1 MKKNNGFTLVEL
13 LAVIVILAIIM
24 IIAIP
29 SVLNIVTTG
38 RIKSFETYAKK
49 AVLATEQ
56 KNTEEEMMQVISG
69 KGIYTYNIKEDLD
82 LSNTGSYEGYIV
94 VDDCT
99 QEDKQYYV
107 YLADGENMAYDFLD
121 KDNAKIIE
129 SENFKTYNE
138 EEWKSKAGSKEIVA
152 GAVVAMTGGY
162 TCALYGKDASEVL
175 GEGKEV
181 PNLPGSSNSA
191 VFMEGVDVNNI
202 MLHDVAGNE
211 DFVIEE
217 SGGMRWSENI
227 KHNDRSGK
235 YWTKITQLAD
245 KTVKAVKKANSI
257 TEAQKSSAKIVSTSD
272 SPNPI
277 YMWMDSGTVY
287 WYTDATKVFANKN
300 ASQMFSWLGAIKT
313 IDLSGIDF
321 SQTTDISYLFNCDIS
336 ITSLDVSS
344 MNVIN
349 VTNMTEVFYALESLP
364 SIDITM
370 WNTRNVTEVY
380 FMFAYLKKATSIKFP
395 KNLVNKK
402 VIGMDGLFFEDNVVK
417 SLDVSGF
424 DTSNISSFYGIFK
437 GCKAITTIDISNWNT
452 SKATKMDYLFMQ
464 DEALT
469 SVNLSNFDTSNVT
482 DMYGM
487 FGYTKSLK
495 NINLSNFNT
504 SNVTNMSYMFYG
516 SGLTSLDLSNF
527 NTSNVDNMEYM
538 FYTAKSL
545 KTLNLSNFDVSKVT
559 TFEAMFGIMSAL
571 TTLDLSNWHLGSNV
585 IATNMFRQSTK
596 LKTIYVSESWK
607 NHIGTDTNMFLQCN
621 AIVGG
626 NGTKY
631 SSTVNKSRAVID
643 GEDGQ
648 KGYFTKKNTAV
659 PK

>member
-1 MKKNNGFTLVEL
+1 MKKKNGFTLVEL

-24 IIAIP
+24 VIAIP

-38 RIKSFETYAKK
+38 RVKSFETYAKK
-49 AVLATEQ
+49 TVLATEQ
-56 KNTEEEMMQVISG
+56 KNTEEEMTQAISG
-69 KGIYTYNIKEDLD
+69 KGIYTYSIKEDLD
-82 LSNTGSYEGYIV
+82 LSNTGSYEGYVV

-107 YLADGENMAYDFLD
+107 YLADGENMAYDFHD
-121 KDNAKIIE
+121 TDNARITE

-162 TCALYGKDASEVL
+162 SCALYGKDASEVL

-202 MLHDVAGNE
+202 MLNVLAGNK

-217 SGGMRWSENI
+217 ANGRRWSENI
-227 KHNDRSGK
+227 KHNDHTGK
-235 YWTKITQLAD
+235 YWSILPD
-245 KTVKAVKKANSI
+245 LSDMTVKAVTKANSI

-277 YMWMDSGTVY
+277 YMWMDSGTIY
-287 WYTDATKVFANKN
+287 WYSDATKVFANKN

-321 SQTTDISYLFNCDIS
+321 SQTTDISFLFHCDKS

-344 MNVIN
+344 MNVVN
-349 VTNMTEVFYALESLP
+349 VKDMIETFYCLESLT
-364 SIDITM
+364 SLDISM
-370 WNTRNVTEVY
+370 WNTRNVTQVD
-380 FMFAYLKKATSIKFP
+380 FMLAYLQKATSIKFP
-395 KNLVNKK
+395 KNLVSKK
-402 VIGMDGLFFEDNVVK
+402 VTGMQGLFFEDNVVQ

-424 DTSNISSFYGIFK
+424 DTSNISNFYGIFL
-437 GCKAITTIDISNWNT
+437 GCSAVKYLDVSNWDT
-452 SKATKMDYLFMQ
+452 SKATNMVYLFLN
-464 DEALT
+464 DTALT
-469 SVNLSNFDTSNVT
+469 SLDLSKWDTSNVT
-482 DMYGM
+482 DMYFM
-487 FGYTKSLK
+487 FYNAKSLK
-495 NINLSNFNT
+495 
-504 SNVTNMSYMFYG
+504 
-516 SGLTSLDLSNF
+516 SLDLSH
-527 NTSNVDNMEYM
+527 
-538 FYTAKSL
+538 
-545 KTLNLSNFDVSKVT
+545 FDVSKVT
-559 TFEAMFGIMSAL
+559 SFESMFGIMNAL
-571 TTLDLSNWHLGSNV
+571 TTLDLTNWHLGSNV
-585 IATNMFRQSTK
+585 NTTNMFRQSKK

-607 NHIGTDTNMFLQCN
+607 SHIGTDSNMFYQCN

-631 SSTVNKSRAVID
+631 SSTVNKTRAVID

-648 KGYFTKKNTAV
+648 KGYFTKKATSIPNR
-659 PK
+659 